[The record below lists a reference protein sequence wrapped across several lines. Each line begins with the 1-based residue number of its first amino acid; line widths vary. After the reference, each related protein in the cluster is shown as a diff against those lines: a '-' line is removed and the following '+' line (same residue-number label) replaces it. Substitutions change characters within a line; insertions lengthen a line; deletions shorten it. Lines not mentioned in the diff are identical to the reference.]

1 MNYYHVIGKSYYKC
15 TWRLQREQ
23 SGGMRMGWDAV
34 SKGSWRICG
43 LHVENWI
50 RDYKMKK
57 RENNDIN
64 NNSTV
69 ECLPGISTAFNS
81 LNHLVLTTISI
92 SILQIR
98 KNFVSIIYPPPVNN
112 IQTDPVYRRS
122 ALYQGSYMRAEGKG
136 MEVKVTNYNYFS
148 HFCSRDT

>member
-64 NNSTV
+64 NNSTCGV
-69 ECLPGISTAFNS
+69 LARHKYSIQFPQSPCL
-81 LNHLVLTTISI
+81 
-92 SILQIR
+92 
-98 KNFVSIIYPPPVNN
+98 
-112 IQTDPVYRRS
+112 
-122 ALYQGSYMRAEGKG
+122 
-136 MEVKVTNYNYFS
+136 NYY
-148 HFCSRDT
+148 